1 MSQSSMPPI
10 GNGPAAGD
18 RPPAAPPP
26 APSPVPVVQVPW
38 AAPPPRRSF
47 FKRMLLSFVGL
58 MFLGSILLNI
68 WLLILGVALLGK
80 GRMDT
85 TVIRKGKSD
94 QVVAVVQLAGAIGN
108 RQVRE
113 IEVFCRTAGA
123 DENVKA
129 VVLRV
134 DSPGGSASASDRI
147 YRMLKDLKE
156 KNGKTLVVSMGG
168 VAASG
173 AYYVS
178 APADEI
184 YAEPTTVTGSIGA
197 VAVLPGLKGTLE
209 KIGLKIVLIR
219 STKAQAWKA
228 APSMLEE
235 PAGYQLAE
243 LQKLIDAIH
252 DRFETIVRNERG
264 SRIKATTSVNPYVG
278 AGGEKFSVK
287 ETEPYNGRVYLADR
301 ALEIGLVDGIGY
313 EADAITAAAKL
324 ASLAEPKVV
333 LYKMRKSF
341 RQELGLMKQS
351 PVVNLELLE
360 EIQTPRLMLMWKVG
374 L

>member
-10 GNGPAAGD
+10 GSGPAGGD
-18 RPPAAPPP
+18 RPPAAPAP
-26 APSPVPVVQVPW
+26 APSPAAVVQVPR
-38 AAPPPRRSF
+38 AAPAPRRSF
-47 FKRMLLSFVGL
+47 FKRLLLSFAGL
-58 MFLGSILLNI
+58 MFLGSILLNL
-68 WLLILGVALLGK
+68 WLLLLGMALLDK
-80 GRMDT
+80 DRMDT

-94 QVVAVVQLAGAIGN
+94 QVVAVFELTGAIGG

-113 IEVFCRTAGA
+113 IDAFCRNVGP
-123 DENVKA
+123 DKNVKA

-134 DSPGGSASASDRI
+134 DSPGGGASASDRI

-156 KNGKTLVVSMGG
+156 KNGKKLIVSMGG

-173 AYYVS
+173 AYYAS

-197 VAVLPGLKGTLE
+197 VGVLPGLKGTLE

-264 SRIKATTSVNPYVG
+264 GRIKATTSVNPYVG

-287 ETEPYNGRVYLADR
+287 ETEPYNGRVYQADK
-301 ALEIGLVDGIGY
+301 AKEIGLVDGIGY
-313 EADAITAAAKL
+313 EDDAIDAAAKL
-324 ASLAEPKVV
+324 AKLAEPEVV
-333 LYKMRKSF
+333 LYRIRKSL
-341 RQELGLMKQS
+341 RRELGLMKQS
-351 PVVNLELLE
+351 PAVNLELLE
-360 EIQTPRLMLMWKVG
+360 EIQTPRVMLIWKVG